1 MGPRW
6 LEKSG
11 RALRRERPRTGLRIP
26 SSPTTTGTFRGSAQL
41 TYAGRVAL
49 GLDVNEST
57 STGDVRKE
65 QAT

>member
-1 MGPRW
+1 MSWGDRIV
-6 LEKSG
+6 S
-11 RALRRERPRTGLRIP
+11 RQGLP
-26 SSPTTTGTFRGSAQL
+26 SSPTEHAGRSGASVHPLRGSAQL